1 MEKSKA
7 AARRARQRAQKAAPF
22 PKPRGRAPRGSN
34 GLPQVWDKER
44 GGWSDADPQPA
55 WAWSSTLQLPE
66 LDAATTAINT
76 AAAEAVAAATRVA
89 WEAPIF
95 GSSTRAS
102 SRRASSRRASPVAGH
117 GCTSA
122 CSSRHVAAACTP
134 SSTFHR
140 AGRLDVSRTPRPPVR
155 TRRASGRAAG
165 GRASREPA
173 GRHHGMV
180 AVQRHDMECAYC
192 GQTRHIMPDG
202 RMRPHSV
209 RETMNTA
216 ERAAYRASQ
225 AYAEH
230 AMDVPW

>member
-1 MEKSKA
+1 MSPTLQGPFFAGRFCVPLFGSPSWPLKWYRRFWITPPA
-7 AARRARQRAQKAAPF
+7 AKVVPAAHPPSMGLDKVERARRRALRAGPY

-102 SRRASSRRASPVAGH
+102 SRRASPVAGH

-140 AGRLDVSRTPRPPVR
+140 VG
-155 TRRASGRAAG
+155 
-165 GRASREPA
+165 
-173 GRHHGMV
+173 
-180 AVQRHDMECAYC
+180 
-192 GQTRHIMPDG
+192 
-202 RMRPHSV
+202 
-209 RETMNTA
+209 
-216 ERAAYRASQ
+216 
-225 AYAEH
+225 
-230 AMDVPW
+230 